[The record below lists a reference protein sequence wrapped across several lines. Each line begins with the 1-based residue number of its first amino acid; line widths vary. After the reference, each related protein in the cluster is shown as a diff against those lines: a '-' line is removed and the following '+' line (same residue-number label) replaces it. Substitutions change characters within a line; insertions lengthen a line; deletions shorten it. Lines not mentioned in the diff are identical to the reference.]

1 MKKKLLFRIG
11 CIVVILVLG
20 TVSFLSYERLIRYEA
35 HSVNTDNAVRESD
48 AVSFK
53 KPSELPQSEYYVLRT
68 DGTSL
73 LVYDDA
79 EHLICKQPFARS
91 MLSENDKKELERDGL
106 RLTSRSDVLEML
118 SYLSS

>member
-1 MKKKLLFRIG
+1 MKKKLLFRLCCVAAIF
-11 CIVVILVLG
+11 VLG
-20 TVSFLSYERLIRYEA
+20 TASFLSYERLIRYEA
-35 HSVNTDNAVRESD
+35 YSVKTDNATKESD
-48 AVSFK
+48 IASCS
-53 KPSELPQSEYYVLRT
+53 KPSELPLSEYYVLRT

-79 EHLICKQPFARS
+79 ERLICKQPFARS